1 MSDEKVWRGG
11 ISNLYDS
18 MEHYGITPSW
28 MKNESP
34 IVVLPAAD
42 YDALIAERDGLAN
55 AAIPL
60 GYVCG
65 QHMGP
70 RSTCPVCENDA
81 LQARVAELERQLER
95 EYIRTRHARAQTE
108 VRDDEIT
115 SLKSAL
121 HDYERM
127 VVASEARIATLEA
140 ELAQKTA
147 ECVALNS
154 WVTRLTESTEAAG
167 VERDTA
173 LADLATAREEC
184 ERLRGLLR
192 RVLLALIPDK
202 ALASDQ
208 QKKLVVESASTILDD
223 VRKELKI

>member
-28 MKNESP
+28 MKNEAP

-42 YDALIAERDGLAN
+42 YDAL
-55 AAIPL
+55 
-60 GYVCG
+60 
-65 QHMGP
+65 
-70 RSTCPVCENDA
+70 
-81 LQARVAELERQLER
+81 QARMAELEKL
-95 EYIRTRHARAQTE
+95 
-108 VRDDEIT
+108 
-115 SLKSAL
+115 SAHL
-121 HDYERM
+121 DNACENY
-127 VVASEARIATLEA
+127 EARIATLEA
-140 ELAQKTA
+140 SLAQKAA